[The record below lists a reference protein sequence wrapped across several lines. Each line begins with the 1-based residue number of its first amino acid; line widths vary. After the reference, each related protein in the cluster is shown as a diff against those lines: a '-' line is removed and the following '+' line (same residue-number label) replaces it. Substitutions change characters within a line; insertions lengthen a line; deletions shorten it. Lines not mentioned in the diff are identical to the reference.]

1 MFNLALTDLGL
12 LLTNNVPHVIAS
24 FKKQW
29 IFGQAG
35 KVIYLKNT

>member
-1 MFNLALTDLGL
+1 LINLAITDVGL
-12 LLTNNVPHVIAS
+12 LLTNNSMHAISS

-35 KVIYLKNT
+35 IGINQDI